1 MQDGFFVGELMNGER
16 GLVPSNFVE
25 RIAEEE
31 AILKESDEI
40 GLHLNFNSI
49 PTVYSAL
56 MLCVKAFHHPIKEF
70 LYFSIKTIIFFIYKH
85 CR

>member
-1 MQDGFFVGELMNGER
+1 MNGER

-40 GLHLNFNSI
+40 GLYSNFN
-49 PTVYSAL
+49 
-56 MLCVKAFHHPIKEF
+56 
-70 LYFSIKTIIFFIYKH
+70 
-85 CR
+85 